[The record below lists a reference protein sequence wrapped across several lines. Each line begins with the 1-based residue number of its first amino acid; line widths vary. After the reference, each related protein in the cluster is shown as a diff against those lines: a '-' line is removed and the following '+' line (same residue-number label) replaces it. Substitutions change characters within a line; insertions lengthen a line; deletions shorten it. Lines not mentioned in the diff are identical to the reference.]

1 MNILTHAFAG
11 WAMSLPFELERRDR
25 ALVVLAS
32 VAPDLD
38 AVVLVGDLLK
48 GRPLDQCELFATYH
62 HVIGH
67 NILFV
72 VLTTVACVLLARRKV
87 LMGGLAL
94 LAVHFHLLCD
104 IVGSRGPDGSQWEI
118 PYLLPFSNAW
128 HLAVDWQWA
137 LNAWPN
143 ILFTVVLLA
152 VTLYVAW
159 SRGLSPVGLVSPRA
173 DRAVVATLR
182 ARFGAPESRRAHVPA
197 ENEPTEGS

>member
-1 MNILTHAFAG
+1 MNIITHALAG
-11 WAMSLPFELERRDR
+11 WTLSLPFELDRRDR
-25 ALVVLAS
+25 ALVVFAS

-48 GRPLDQCELFATYH
+48 GRSLDQCELFATYH

-67 NILFV
+67 NILFAL
-72 VLTTVACVLLARRKV
+72 LTTVVCVLLARRKG
-87 LMGGLAL
+87 LIGGLAVF
-94 LAVHFHLLCD
+94 AVHFHLLCD

-128 HLAVDWQWA
+128 PLAVDWQWA

-152 VTLYVAW
+152 ITLSVAW

-173 DRAVVATLR
+173 DRVVVATLR
-182 ARFGAPESRRAHVPA
+182 ARFGEPESRGDSCP
-197 ENEPTEGS
+197 GGQ

>member
-1 MNILTHAFAG
+1 MNIITHAFAG
-11 WAMSLPFELERRDR
+11 WTLSLPFELDRRDR
-25 ALVVLAS
+25 ALVVFAS

-38 AVVLVGDLLK
+38 SAVLLGDLAK

-67 NILFV
+67 NVLFAALV
-72 VLTTVACVLLARRKV
+72 TLACVLLARRKV
-87 LMGGLAL
+87 FIGGLAL
-94 LAVHFHLLCD
+94 FAVHFHLLCD

-152 VTLYVAW
+152 VTLSVAW
-159 SRGLSPVGLVSPRA
+159 SRGLSPVGLLSRRA

-182 ARFGAPESRRAHVPA
+182 ARFGEPKTRRDPCSRGR
-197 ENEPTEGS
+197 